1 MPMTHLPLGGDM
13 RELTAHGT
21 SGFPL
26 EVYYNDP
33 DLFGNGGV
41 PWHWHEEAEFFL
53 VLEGELEVAATDG
66 IWRLPAGRCALVNCN
81 SLHRMARSGPDR
93 CRMLN
98 IVFDTGIVAGRQGS
112 VFEGKYVA
120 PLKNSANISV
130 ALLPEKEAECLRRIG
145 ELLNGQEAGYE
156 MEARALLSRAWLA
169 ALECCRA
176 RLDGA
181 AAPAEDE
188 RIRRML
194 LYLQRYYAE
203 DIHLADVAR
212 AVGVSERECTRC
224 FRLRLD
230 TTPFQYLTDYRIR
243 VAARLLEEAPDM
255 PVTEVCYAVGM
266 SSPSYFARLFREH
279 TGMTPR
285 EFRKGRSGG

>member
-1 MPMTHLPLGGDM
+1 MCIRD
-13 RELTAHGT
+13 
-21 SGFPL
+21 
-26 EVYYNDP
+26 
-33 DLFGNGGV
+33 
-41 PWHWHEEAEFFL
+41 
-53 VLEGELEVAATDG
+53 
-66 IWRLPAGRCALVNCN
+66 
-81 SLHRMARSGPDR
+81 
-93 CRMLN
+93 
-98 IVFDTGIVAGRQGS
+98 
-112 VFEGKYVA
+112 K
-120 PLKNSANISV
+120 
-130 ALLPEKEAECLRRIG
+130 
-145 ELLNGQEAGYE
+145 
-156 MEARALLSRAWLA
+156 LSRTWLA
-169 ALECCRA
+169 ALEGCRA

-194 LYLQRYYAE
+194 IYLQHHYAE

-224 FRLRLD
+224 FRTRLG
-230 TTPFQYLTDYRIR
+230 TTPFQYLMDYRIR

-266 SSPSYFARLFREH
+266 SSPGYFARLFRGH